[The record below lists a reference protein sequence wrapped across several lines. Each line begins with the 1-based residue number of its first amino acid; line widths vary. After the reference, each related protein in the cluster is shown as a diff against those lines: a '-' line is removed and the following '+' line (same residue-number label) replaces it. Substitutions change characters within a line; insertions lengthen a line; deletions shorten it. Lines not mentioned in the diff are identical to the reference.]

1 MKRFAFFVALLL
13 SSTTHS
19 FAESY
24 EETFARFAEVSGLS
38 ESFDLIID
46 EQYLAHSLEQ
56 QAVIMIGADF
66 SKNTKA
72 RLVGA
77 IREVFQKAKPE
88 YEKYLFEA
96 YKKHYSQGEL
106 AELIAFYSTPVG
118 KKMAKL
124 QNTLTKEGAIAG
136 EKIISKYQPQIIE
149 RLEKLLESAK

>member
-1 MKRFAFFVALLL
+1 MKKFALFLTLFL
-13 SSTTHS
+13 SLITHS

-24 EETFARFAEVSGLS
+24 EETYARFAEVARLS
-38 ESFDLIID
+38 ESFDLVID

-56 QAVIMIGADF
+56 QAIIMGADF

-72 RLVGA
+72 KLVGA
-77 IREVFQKAKPE
+77 IRDVLQKARLE
-88 YEKYLFEA
+88 HDKYLFEA

-106 AELIAFYSTPVG
+106 AELITFYSTPIG

-124 QNTLTKEGAIAG
+124 QGTLAKDGAIAG
-136 EKIISKYQPQIIE
+136 EKIISKYQPQLIE

>member
-1 MKRFAFFVALLL
+1 MKKFALFLALF
-13 SSTTHS
+13 SSLITHS

-24 EETFARFAEVSGLS
+24 EETYARFAEVARLS
-38 ESFDLIID
+38 ESFDLVVD

-56 QAVIMIGADF
+56 QAVIMGADF

-72 RLVGA
+72 KLVGA
-77 IREVFQKAKPE
+77 IKEVLQKARLE
-88 YEKYLFEA
+88 YDKYLFEA

-118 KKMAKL
+118 KKMTKL
-124 QNTLTKEGAIAG
+124 QGTLAKEGAIAG
-136 EKIISKYQPQIIE
+136 EKIISKYQPQLIE

>member
-1 MKRFAFFVALLL
+1 MKKFAFFITLFLL
-13 SSTTHS
+13 SIAHS

-24 EETFARFAEVSGLS
+24 EETFARFAEVAGLNK
-38 ESFDLIID
+38 SFDLIID

-56 QAVIMIGADF
+56 QAIVMGADF

-72 RLVGA
+72 KLVGV
-77 IREVFQKAKPE
+77 IREILQKAKLE
-88 YEKYLFEA
+88 YDKYLFNA

-106 AELIAFYSTPVG
+106 AELIAFYSTPIG
-118 KKMAKL
+118 KKMAKS

-136 EKIISKYQPQIIE
+136 EKIISKYQPLLFE

>member
-1 MKRFAFFVALLL
+1 MKKFAFFLTLF
-13 SSTTHS
+13 STLITHS

-24 EETFARFAEVSGLS
+24 EETYARFAEVSRLS
-38 ESFDLIID
+38 ESFDLLID

-56 QAVIMIGADF
+56 QAVIMGADF
-66 SKNTKA
+66 SKNMKA
-72 RLVGA
+72 KLVGI
-77 IREVFQKAKPE
+77 IREILQKAKAE
-88 YEKYLFEA
+88 YDKYLFEA

>member
-1 MKRFAFFVALLL
+1 MKKFVFFIALLL

-19 FAESY
+19 FAEGY

-56 QAVIMIGADF
+56 QAVIMGADF
-66 SKNTKA
+66 SKNMKA
-72 RLVGA
+72 KLVGA
-77 IREVFQKAKPE
+77 IKEVLQKAKPE

>member
-1 MKRFAFFVALLL
+1 MKKFAFFALLLL
-13 SSTTHS
+13 SSATCS

-24 EETFARFAEVSGLS
+24 EETFARLAEVSGLS
-38 ESFDLIID
+38 ESFDLLID

-56 QAVIMIGADF
+56 QAVIMGADF
-66 SKNTKA
+66 SKNMKA
-72 RLVGA
+72 KLVGI
-77 IREVFQKAKPE
+77 IREILQKAKVE
-88 YEKYLFEA
+88 YDKSLFEA

>member
-1 MKRFAFFVALLL
+1 MKKFALFLALFL
-13 SSTTHS
+13 SLITHS

-24 EETFARFAEVSGLS
+24 EETYARFAEVSRLS
-38 ESFDLIID
+38 ESFDLVID

-56 QAVIMIGADF
+56 QAVIMGADF

-72 RLVGA
+72 KLVGA
-77 IREVFQKAKPE
+77 IKEVLQKARLE
-88 YEKYLFEA
+88 YDKYLFEA

-124 QNTLTKEGAIAG
+124 QGTLAKEGTIAG
-136 EKIISKYQPQIIE
+136 EKIISKYQPQLIE